1 MAVARRQWSAEPADR
16 PTRVVPSGWRWPAVF
31 TAVMCLLTLPP
42 ILIAALRAPVGSAF
56 PGYVVIAR
64 DAYVYQSMWRA
75 GWHGAWLFQPAY
87 TAESLPGI
95 LLYPWYLW
103 PAHLIGWATG
113 PWLYHLSRLAAA
125 AALLMAVT
133 LLTRELFR
141 PRVLR
146 RWAFVLCALGGGI
159 GTLLPRDVRIGP
171 LTSHAT
177 EMSSPGSS
185 VADLISMAPHLS
197 WALALMCWTMVV
209 ALRASPVASGAS
221 VPYARLRRL
230 WVTGLLA
237 VLGLQLIY
245 PQLALLTVAVV
256 GGWSVSRR
264 RRRALWFTAAL
275 ALIQL
280 PYLGYL
286 LWVWQTSPT
295 TLRVIRSSLE
305 VGDLFGFLVLS
316 HLVASGL
323 ILIALLSRRLRGD
336 LLLPAFWIAGMTLF
350 MFAPG
355 ISGTLGRSFMASSVP
370 FGLCAAPG
378 LLVVLRRLR
387 TVRWRR
393 RVLAITLVA
402 SSFYGIFSLAQPYWI
417 AAFRL
422 DPRAEYESHGEAAVL
437 ARLEPYVSARD
448 VVLTT
453 YLDGIFV
460 PAQTSAR
467 AFNGHPEM
475 TIDARRKSDEA
486 LAFFTTLSAARRAA
500 FLRANGV
507 DYVLTTDPAFAARLA
522 PDPALEMIDFED
534 ATALFRVRP

>member
-1 MAVARRQWSAEPADR
+1 MAVARRQWAAEPADR
-16 PTRVVPSGWRWPAVF
+16 PTRVPSGWRWPAVF

-42 ILIAALRAPVGSAF
+42 ILIAGLRAPAGSVF

-75 GWHGAWLFQPAY
+75 GWHGAWLFHPAY
-87 TAESLPGI
+87 TAEPLPGI

-125 AALLMAVT
+125 AALLMAIF
-133 LLTRELFR
+133 LLTREFFR
-141 PRVLR
+141 PQVLR
-146 RWAFVLCALGGGI
+146 RWAFVLSALGGGI
-159 GTLLPRDVRIGP
+159 GSLLPRDVRIGP

-177 EMSSPGSS
+177 EMSAPGSS
-185 VADLISMAPHLS
+185 VADLISMAPHLP
-197 WALALMCWTMVV
+197 WAMALMCWTMVV
-209 ALRASPVASGAS
+209 ALRLRRAGSRALVAS
-221 VPYARLRRL
+221 
-230 WVTGLLA
+230 GLLA

-245 PQLALLTVAVV
+245 PQLALLTVAAVA
-256 GGWSVSRR
+256 GWSLLRR
-264 RRRALWFTAAL
+264 QRGAIWFSAAL
-275 ALIQL
+275 ALVQL

-286 LWVWQTSPT
+286 LWVWETSPNA
-295 TLRVIRSSLE
+295 LRVIRSSLE

-422 DPRAEYESHGEAAVL
+422 DPRAEYESQGEAAVL
-437 ARLEPYVSARD
+437 ARLAPYVSARD

-486 LAFFTTLSAARRAA
+486 LAFFTTLSASRRGA
-500 FLRANGV
+500 FLQANGI

-522 PDPALEMIDFED
+522 PDPALEMIDLED
-534 ATALFRVRP
+534 TAALFRVRP